1 MTQSNLKITI
11 ALVAALTLWG
21 CAQTPD
27 RIPIDPD
34 RMEVK
39 NGELVNSDDVQP
51 DSQQGLR
58 EGGFS
63 RLTSLQA
70 QRSQLSS
77 DQDPALKFSANDTQQ
92 MSANQLPMRAFIEAV
107 FGKALQTNYI
117 IASQDELNQT
127 VTLNVS
133 EAVSSRELFRLSRQL
148 LNDNGLEVAY
158 RDATFYIF
166 PVKANQRGNVA
177 IGLGRRIQDVPDTA
191 QRILQVIPL
200 KYGLKPTLERTL
212 RGLTDV
218 RLTAEMGQ
226 NAFFAEGQRQEILRL
241 LDLIQLL
248 DVPSTRGRYIAM
260 VELTFISPQ
269 DYIEQLEELMDA
281 EGISVG
287 DQPVGGVALLVIPVN
302 QLGAVAM
309 FAADEEILDRAQFW
323 TEKLDQPSR
332 GAEKSYYIYHPRYA
346 RASDLGQSIALLIGG
361 GSGGNTSRDT
371 QSAQPQSG
379 SNNQRTGSD
388 SSNRGLSAGNE
399 DMRMTVDERSNSI
412 IFNTTGE
419 NYKSLLPVI
428 RRLDV
433 MPKQVVLDATI
444 AEVTLT
450 DEFAQGFEFAFRSG
464 QITGGT
470 LGALGVGD
478 MGGFFVNWSDGVS
491 SVRARL
497 QQSSSLINVISNPTI
512 VVRDGV
518 AATINVGNDIP
529 TIGSTTTNPNFESQT
544 QEVVYRKTGVQ
555 MTVTPTINAQGLVV
569 LQIDQTIS
577 NTSAGGP
584 SVAGSPSI
592 FERAIQ
598 TEVIAQSGQTILLGG
613 LISESKQN
621 GNSGVPGLSDIPLLG
636 NLFKGKDSNSE
647 KTELVIF
654 ITPRIIDSVDQWAEI
669 RQTIAEGLTTIDL
682 ND

>member
-1 MTQSNLKITI
+1 MKVIEAKT
-11 ALVAALTLWG
+11 ALTLLAALSLWG
-21 CAQTPD
+21 CAQTTD
-27 RIPIDPD
+27 RIPINPD
-34 RMEVK
+34 RMEVE
-39 NGELVNSDDVQP
+39 NAEVVNDSVLQESDESV
-51 DSQQGLR
+51 R

-63 RLTSLQA
+63 RINSLQA
-70 QRSQLSS
+70 DAAKLRS
-77 DQDPALKFSANDTQQ
+77 DTDPAMQFSDSDSQQVSAN
-92 MSANQLPMRAFIEAV
+92 ALPMRAFIETI
-107 FGKALQTNYI
+107 FGKALSVNYV
-117 IASQDELNQT
+117 IATQDELRQT
-127 VTLNVS
+127 VTLNLS
-133 EAVSSRELFRLSRQL
+133 DAVSSRELFRLARQL
-148 LNDNGLEVAY
+148 MNDKGLDVSL
-158 RDATFYIF
+158 RDKTFYVY
-166 PVKANQRGNVA
+166 PVDAKQRSNVV
-177 IGLGRRIQDVPDTA
+177 IGLGRRFQDVPDTA

-200 KYGLKPTLERTL
+200 KYGLKPSLERTI

-218 RLTAEMGQ
+218 RITAELSQ

-248 DVPSTRGRYIAM
+248 DVPATRGRYIAL
-260 VELTFISPQ
+260 VELTFISPT
-269 DYIEQLEELMDA
+269 DYIDQLESLMGA

-287 DQPVGGVALLVIPVN
+287 DNPTSGVAILAVPVM
-302 QLGAVAM
+302 QLGAVAL
-309 FAADEEILDRAQFW
+309 FAADEEVLERAQFW
-323 TEKLDQPSR
+323 TKKIDQPSQ
-332 GAEKSYYIYHPRYA
+332 GTKKGYYVYHPRYA
-346 RASDLGQSIALLIGG
+346 RASDLGESISALIGG
-361 GSGGNTSRDT
+361 GGFGGDTSRDT
-371 QSAQPQSG
+371 RSAQPQRG
-379 SNNQRTGSD
+379 SN
-388 SSNRGLSAGNE
+388 AGNTGARSGGAIVAE
-399 DMRMTVDERSNSI
+399 NENLRMTVDERSNAI
-412 IFNTTGE
+412 IFNSTGTD
-419 NYKSLLPVI
+419 YKALLPI
-428 RRLDV
+428 IKRLDV

-450 DEFAQGFEFAFRSG
+450 DEFSQGFEFAFRSG

-497 QQSSSLINVISNPTI
+497 QESSSLINVISNPTI

-518 AATINVGNDIP
+518 SASINVGNDIP

-544 QEVVYRKTGVQ
+544 QNVVYRKTGVQ
-555 MTVTPTINAQGLVV
+555 LNVTPTINAQGLVV

-621 GNSGVPGLSDIPLLG
+621 GNSSVPGLSDIPLLG
-636 NLFKGKDSNSE
+636 NLFEGKDGNSE

-654 ITPRIIDSVDQWAEI
+654 ITPRIIDSTDQWAEI
-669 RQTIAEGLTTIDL
+669 RQTIADGLTTIEL